1 MLQIQQNFQG
11 QWLEIENFR
20 HVDHFRDITT
30 LLPHIVK
37 NAKSI
42 STNKKYESYFK
53 KFKHWCS
60 VHTLDHLPA
69 SVSTVALFLGGLI
82 QQRTSSSILE
92 AYSIVLVGFIRCL
105 VTQIRVKIIC

>member
-42 STNKKYESYFK
+42 SANKKYESYFK
-53 KFKHWCS
+53 KFKQQ
-60 VHTLDHLPA
+60 
-69 SVSTVALFLGGLI
+69 LI
-82 QQRTSSSILE
+82 HSILKTG
-92 AYSIVLVGFIRCL
+92 YNSSFC
-105 VTQIRVKIIC
+105 Q